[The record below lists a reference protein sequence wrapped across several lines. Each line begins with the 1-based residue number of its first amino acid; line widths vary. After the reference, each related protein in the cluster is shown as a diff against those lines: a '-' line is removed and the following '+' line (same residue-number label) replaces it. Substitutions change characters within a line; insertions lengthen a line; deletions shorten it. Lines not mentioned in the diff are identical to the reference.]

1 MHFLRP
7 PAGAQMMRGVA
18 LLPEEVGG
26 HIGITIGIKP
36 LAELQWRWRRPTDN
50 RWRLSST
57 EVKPSPNL
65 QDCLGTS
72 ESLVLKVKKV
82 AERYKR
88 LEIVWSRGPK
98 LKKQTVTDEK
108 HFATDSTVHR
118 FANIRYPG
126 SLFKGTVA

>member
-1 MHFLRP
+1 MT
-7 PAGAQMMRGVA
+7 RGVE

-36 LAELQWRWRRPTDN
+36 LAELQWQWRPPTDN

-72 ESLVLKVKKV
+72 ESLVFKVKKV
-82 AERYKR
+82 AKRYKR
-88 LEIVWSRGPK
+88 LEDCLEQRPK
-98 LKKQTVTDEK
+98 TEETDR
-108 HFATDSTVHR
+108 HR
-118 FANIRYPG
+118 RKTFRH
-126 SLFKGTVA
+126 